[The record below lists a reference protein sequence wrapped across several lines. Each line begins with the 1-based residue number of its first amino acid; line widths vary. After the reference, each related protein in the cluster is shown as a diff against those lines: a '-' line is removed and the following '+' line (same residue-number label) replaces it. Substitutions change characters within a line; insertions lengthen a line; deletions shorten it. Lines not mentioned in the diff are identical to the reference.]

1 MAKQDLVMQLVRVTG
16 IVGALFL
23 GSVAPA
29 VEADSS
35 KERIVGKWWAY
46 TGTAEGDK
54 ITMEFPPD
62 GSYNVTVA
70 GQTNKGS
77 YRFVNDTTLET
88 KIGDTVSQ
96 FTASV
101 ATDDLALSQGAE
113 KASFQRV
120 KQQDAELAEKKS

>member
-1 MAKQDLVMQLVRVTG
+1 MAKQDLVMQMVRIAG
-16 IVGALFL
+16 ILGALFL
-23 GSVAPA
+23 GAVAP
-29 VEADSS
+29 VQADSS

-46 TGTAEGDK
+46 TGAAEGDK
-54 ITMEFPPD
+54 ITMEFGPD
-62 GSYNVTVA
+62 GTYNVTVG

-88 KIGDTVSQ
+88 KIGDSVSQ
-96 FTASV
+96 FTAAV

-120 KQQDAELAEKKS
+120 KQQAAEPAENKS